1 MPAVDCH
8 QGSASFVIWRQ
19 AGNWNLWEEE
29 KNLLCFPSILRK
41 NSFPWKLNKFCC
53 LQIRKWNN
61 SVSRLPSNTQCQH
74 CMKRKIFI
82 CKCSNKDF
90 VKDLSIWISLQTTFN
105 LSVKSAEVY
114 FGRESIRDTY
124 FRERKI
130 PRSQNKESERSKNK
144 ESEFFQQDKHLR
156 IFLQCKRWTT
166 PSNPHDKLI

>member
-8 QGSASFVIWRQ
+8 QGWASFVIWRQ

-74 CMKRKIFI
+74 CVKRKIFI
-82 CKCSNKDF
+82 CKCSNKDII
-90 VKDLSIWISLQTTFN
+90 KDLSIWISLQTTFN
-105 LSVKSAEVY
+105 LSVKSADVY
-114 FGRESIRDTY
+114 FGRESIRETY
-124 FRERKI
+124 FSERKVL
-130 PRSQNKESERSKNK
+130 RSQKKENEGSKNE
-144 ESEFFQQDKHLR
+144 ESEFFQQDKHFKNFPAMQRLDYSN
-156 IFLQCKRWTT
+156 Q
-166 PSNPHDKLI
+166 PSQ